1 MMKRLILSVAL
12 ILWPVV
18 CLAQGTINSGDEAGI
33 KRTTSRLREKV
44 NGADAVAEAALKGQQ
59 VPGLSLV
66 VMKGD
71 DVLLA
76 RGYGLEDAGRKD
88 AVTPDTVFEFGSMTK
103 QFVAAL
109 VLRLAEE
116 GRLSLDDPAA
126 RYLQE
131 FTNLPPGLRI
141 RHLLSHTSGMRDDLV
156 KPEVAPFYMKP
167 GSTFAEYLE
176 VARHTTADF
185 DPGSRWSYSNFN
197 YQVLTV
203 IIERL
208 EGRSLEQALAERLF
222 NPLGLRSIKLCPAQP
237 GQVRGEARGHVNR
250 GGTLVPHP
258 PENFALFRGPGG
270 YCGSAL
276 DMARWTRALASGKV
290 ISLRSY
296 RMMTSPAKL
305 TNGREADYGLALS
318 LASPDGARRNGHGG
332 YGGGFSSQAA
342 YYPGAQL
349 TVVVLTNRF
358 VFPEYIERKVA
369 RRLLGLPEPVQREVA
384 LPPEERGRYVGS
396 YDVGVR
402 GWYVQV
408 AEREGRLWFELSRP
422 KMSLSLIHLGNREF
436 VSATDP
442 DGYRLHFS
450 KDGRELRLL
459 GMGMMTWYGTRRP

>member
-1 MMKRLILSVAL
+1 MMESLAL
-12 ILWPVV
+12 GAVLALWPAV
-18 CLAQGTINSGDEAGI
+18 CHAQGRIGSGDEAGTQ
-33 KRTTSRLREKV
+33 RAAGRLRETAA
-44 NGADAVAEAALKGQQ
+44 GAAAVAEAALKGQQ
-59 VPGLSLV
+59 IPGLSLV
-66 VMKGD
+66 VLKGD

-76 RGYGLEDAGRKD
+76 KGYGLEDAARKD

-116 GRLSLDDPAA
+116 GKLSLDDPAS
-126 RYLQE
+126 RHLPD
-131 FTNLPPGLRI
+131 FTHLPPGLRI

-167 GSTFAEYLE
+167 GSTFAEYLA
-176 VARHTTADF
+176 VARHTPADF
-185 DPGSRWSYSNFN
+185 APGSRWSYSNFN
-197 YQVLTV
+197 YQMLTV
-203 IIERL
+203 VVERIA
-208 EGRSLEQALAERLF
+208 GRSLEQALAERLF
-222 NPLGLRSIKLCPAQP
+222 EPLGLRSIRLCPPQP
-237 GQVRGEARGHVNR
+237 GQVPGQARGHVNR

-290 ISLRSY
+290 ISPRSY
-296 RMMTSPAKL
+296 RMMTSRARL
-305 TNGREADYGLALS
+305 TDGREADYGLALS

-332 YGGGFSSQAA
+332 YGGGFSGQAA

-349 TVVVLTNRF
+349 TVVVLANRF

-369 RRLLGLPEPVQREVA
+369 RRLLGRPEPAQREA
-384 LPPEERGRYVGS
+384 PLPSEERLRYVGS

-408 AEREGRLWFELSRP
+408 AEREGRLWFELAGP
-422 KMSLSLIHLGNREF
+422 KMSLPLVYVGGREF
-436 VSATDP
+436 VSAADP

-450 KDGRELRLL
+450 EDGRELRLL